1 MSVTTISE
9 AEARR
14 YAEDKVRSELGMF
27 LRVGEGWLNEEEER
41 YEFELLIRSPKLVEN
56 REGEVTDVRYFEELD
71 LGKVTV
77 DGSTGEVSRPNIRTI
92 KSKIREQRKEV
103 EIAVRKALVSAAGR
117 QFSHLP
123 FPENQFAP
131 MEDILSYVLVHGSI
145 EMNQIRLM
153 DQDRGNDRYS
163 EYVSELI
170 ELDLLKRDEDV
181 ISSGNVLIGLEDES
195 ESYQDTVNRAIGRYF
210 EHNIGDFNMI
220 NRTLG
225 PYLVI
230 AGRYYRQA
238 ILQEDMPLISADDLR
253 QAIISEYTGKEKHQK
268 LMKMYRYLVHLEE
281 VGILKP
287 IKKGRE
293 TYWVGDDDIEE
304 SLREHRE
311 LLGPVQA
318 LFPEN
323 QQRALD

>member
-14 YAEDKVRSELGMF
+14 YAEDTVRSELGMF
-27 LRVGEGWLNEEEER
+27 LRVGEGCLNEEEER
-41 YEFELLIRSPKLVEN
+41 YEFNLLIRSPKLVEN
-56 REGEVTDVRYFEELD
+56 REGAVTDVRYFKELD

-92 KSKIREQRKEV
+92 KSKIRDQKKEV

-117 QFSHLP
+117 QFSNLP

-131 MEDILSYVLVHGSI
+131 MEDILSYVLIRGSI
-145 EMNQIRLM
+145 EMDQITLM

-163 EYVSELI
+163 TYVRELV
-170 ELDLLKRDEDV
+170 ELDLLKLDDGNL
-181 ISSGNVLIGLEDES
+181 SSGNVLIGLEDES
-195 ESYQDTVNRAIGRYF
+195 ESYQDTVNKALGRYF

-238 ILQEDMPLISADDLR
+238 LLQEELPVISADDLR
-253 QAIISEYTGKEKHQK
+253 QAIISEYSGKEQQQK
-268 LMKMYRYLVHLEE
+268 LIKMYRYLVHLED
-281 VGILKP
+281 VGILEP
-287 IKKGRE
+287 IKQGKE
-293 TYWVGDDDIEE
+293 TYWIGDDEIEE
-304 SLREHRE
+304 SLLEHRE
-311 LLGPVQA
+311 LLGPVQS
-318 LFPEN
+318 LLPEN